1 MYLLSLFL
9 NLIWDLEAEAVPV
22 QALFSLTQLYPQ
34 DTASSLSHQAE
45 LSRTAVWHSSFV
57 FPGKV
62 LCLHILMPAPCRTW
76 LTMPRNQA
84 GGGGVGV
91 KSLRSEDAKRK
102 GSKIRTQTA

>member
-9 NLIWDLEAEAVPV
+9 NLIWDLEAAAVAV

-34 DTASSLSHQAE
+34 DRASSLSHQAE

-84 GGGGVGV
+84 GGRGVGV
-91 KSLRSEDAKRK
+91 KSLRSEDAERK